1 MKNIS
6 EVKFQETPR
15 IFRTEVPNIV
25 FELLQAEEIST
36 SDFILYSVYRRI
48 AGEQGACWV
57 GTRGL
62 SEKTGLSTPTI
73 TKSKINLAR
82 PFAALNGK
90 SLIDITPCDHEKQI
104 ADTVTINDIWI
115 DNHEYFKN
123 KLTCVK
129 RRYGGVQKEDT
140 GVCKNT
146 TQKKEPYK
154 KEPEKK
160 IIIPPSSE
168 PEPPVASQIDDDDLN
183 LSVREVDKEGDVVVT
198 KTNGSRLTMTSS
210 VIFRHFSKLPHIP
223 TPVLQE
229 AIKRLRAQAGPIN
242 NILKYLEHTCNS
254 ILEGQ
259 KASIKPKE
267 SVVQNSKIAVYSPG
281 TPAKPTITW
290 AEAERRY
297 NEKLKAKN
305 ERGIDIPF

>member
-25 FELLQAEEIST
+25 FELLEAQEIST

-73 TKSKINLAR
+73 TKSKINLSR

-90 SLIDITPCDHEKQI
+90 SLIEITPCDHEKQI

-115 DNHEYFKN
+115 DNHEHFKN

-140 GVCKNT
+140 GVCKNKL
-146 TQKKEPYK
+146 QKKEPFK

-168 PEPPVASQIDDDDLN
+168 PEPSVASQNDDDDLN
-183 LSVREVDKEGDVVVT
+183 PSVREVDKEGDVVVT

-210 VIFRHFSKLPHIP
+210 VIYRHFVKLPHIP
-223 TPVLQE
+223 TAVLQE
-229 AIKRLRAQAGPIN
+229 AIKRLKSQSGPIN
-242 NILKYLEHTCNS
+242 NILKYLEATCKTIMES
-254 ILEGQ
+254 E
-259 KASIKPKE
+259 KESIKPKE
-267 SVVQNSKIAVYSPG
+267 TVAQKPKLPVYSP
-281 TPAKPTITW
+281 PLVPEPTITW
-290 AEAERRY
+290 AEAIRRQKER
-297 NEKLKAKN
+297 EKSK
-305 ERGIDIPF
+305 DV